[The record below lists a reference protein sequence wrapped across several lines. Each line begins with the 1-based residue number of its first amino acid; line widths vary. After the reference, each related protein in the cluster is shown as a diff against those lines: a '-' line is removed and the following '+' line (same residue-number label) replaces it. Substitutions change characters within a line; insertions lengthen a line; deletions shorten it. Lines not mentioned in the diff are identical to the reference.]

1 MLEFVNKL
9 AARSVDPTLFLIG
22 MGFDY
27 APGVVLLGA
36 VVFKFI
42 EHAKNRQQ
50 LDKEAQN
57 WFATREMTILVI
69 LLFPFWLN
77 SFGQFKIEDNV
88 TRYIFFAIGLA
99 ALLFAT
105 FWHIWAKVNIGKLW
119 SDDIEIKETHPI
131 IIRGAFSLA
140 RHPMYASLLLWCAGC
155 SIMLFN
161 FMSFLA
167 VALIFLPLMYKRAK
181 DEEQLLIQKD
191 PDYLLYQNNTRML
204 TPTIA
209 GWWSIMVRVVL
220 VGMLAYF
227 VIADKMTLPALF
239 FLSFMHLYFGY
250 CFLPE
255 KVAFSY
261 RSKSGMIAVIGLI
274 SLYLWHPVIYL
285 NYVIM
290 AMCLYG
296 LKWNCPCMLVYEK
309 YHGCPCFALAKR
321 CFIRGKKD

>member
-1 MLEFVNKL
+1 MLEFVNRL

-22 MGFDY
+22 MGFVY
-27 APGVVLLGA
+27 ATGVVLLVA
-36 VVFKFI
+36 VVLKFI
-42 EHAKNRQQ
+42 EHAKSRQK

-88 TRYIFFAIGLA
+88 TRYIFFAIGLV

-155 SIMLFN
+155 SILLFN

-167 VALIFLPLMYKRAK
+167 IF
-181 DEEQLLIQKD
+181 
-191 PDYLLYQNNTRML
+191 
-204 TPTIA
+204 
-209 GWWSIMVRVVL
+209 VVL
-220 VGMLAYF
+220 AIMIV
-227 VIADKMTLPALF
+227 VSN
-239 FLSFMHLYFGY
+239 FL
-250 CFLPE
+250 
-255 KVAFSY
+255 
-261 RSKSGMIAVIGLI
+261 
-274 SLYLWHPVIYL
+274 
-285 NYVIM
+285 
-290 AMCLYG
+290 
-296 LKWNCPCMLVYEK
+296 
-309 YHGCPCFALAKR
+309 
-321 CFIRGKKD
+321 GKKKA